1 MKEKD
6 YRKGCCTGHRQGEEE
21 GEEEEEEAAKEE
33 EKIKKKERKT
43 YLYVKRYE
51 VHYWKPWFGKWSL
64 GELITVEIEDGK
76 HRKW

>member
-21 GEEEEEEAAKEE
+21 EGEEAKEE
-33 EKIKKKERKT
+33 EIKKERKT

-51 VHYWKPWFGKWSL
+51 VHYWKPWFRKWSL
-64 GELITVEIEDGK
+64 GELITVEIEVGK